1 MSVQC
6 YCCTPEALL
15 ECTQLISKFLL
26 VVLIHPLIDVQFHPW
41 EHPQYRKKIQAGSV
55 GFDYPLEYVQV
66 LPLDPPPYWLKMQG
80 DSVDLDHS
88 LGQVLLV
95 SVELVTVQI
104 LCQV

>member
-1 MSVQC
+1 MWPTIV
-6 YCCTPEALL
+6 
-15 ECTQLISKFLL
+15 TQ
-26 VVLIHPLIDVQFHPW
+26 Q
-41 EHPQYRKKIQAGSV
+41 QTRGKKKKAGSV
-55 GFDYPLEYVQV
+55 GLDYPLVYVQV
-66 LPLDPPPYWLKMQG
+66 LPLDPPPYWQKMQG

>member
-1 MSVQC
+1 M
-6 YCCTPEALL
+6 
-15 ECTQLISKFLL
+15 ISKFLL
-26 VVLIHPLIDVQFHPW
+26 VVLIHPLNVVQFHHW

-55 GFDYPLEYVQV
+55 GLDYPLEYVQV

-95 SVELVTVQI
+95 SVKIATVQI